1 MIEKLFLMRSFH
13 AVLFLLVILAT
24 FCIVP
29 ASAHVIAEP
38 IVDIEI
44 LEPGDISG
52 VTRALPIE
60 GSVT

>member
-1 MIEKLFLMRSFH
+1 MRSFH